1 MAEFVSTLRGWARRA
16 PIFCFFLI
24 STLLAAG
31 CSNVGTSHGNADPP
45 TTLTFG
51 TTSLPYAQVG
61 VPYSASLVASGG
73 TVPYSFALT
82 GGVLPAGLSLNSA
95 TGALSGTATTSSPG
109 VALTFTVTDAG
120 DPAQSASATLT
131 LIVSATPPSALAI
144 TTVSLPGAQVGTPY
158 SMTLAAS
165 GGTTPYTWALTG
177 GTLPAGLTFNA
188 ASGILSGTPTATSA
202 GTALSFMVSDA
213 GAPPQTRTATFTL
226 VVSAP
231 TIVPLTITTATLPPG
246 KVGQAYSAPLTA
258 TGGTTPYTW
267 AITAGALPAGLSFNT
282 ANGQLSGTPTA
293 STTGTTLT
301 FKVTDAANPAQTTTA
316 NLTLSV
322 APVGLTI
329 TTTSLPPAQAGVAYN
344 ATLAAT
350 GGTKPYTWAV
360 SGSVPAGLS
369 LNSATGTL
377 SGTPTAITAGAPLT
391 FSVTD
396 SGNPAQNAS
405 TTLTLVVSVASLAI
419 TTTSLP
425 AAQVAVP
432 YSTTLTTSG
441 GTKPYTWVLTGTLPA
456 GLSFNT
462 TTGTLSGTPSAVTA
476 GTSLTFKVT
485 DAGTPPQSSSKTF
498 TLVIKAATL
507 AVSSISLPSGQVGK
521 AYTTTLAATGGTTP
535 YTWAVTG
542 TLPAGLSFN
551 TASGVL
557 SGTPSASTAGV
568 SLTFKVTDSGTPAQ
582 NASRALTLVIVA
594 ATPVLTITTVSLP
607 PGHVGTAYSTTLT
620 ASGGTTPYTWSLVG
634 TLPAGLAF
642 NTTTGVLSGTPTAS
656 AAATPLQFTVKDSGN
671 PVQSQTQT
679 FTLTIN
685 AGAITVTVAPR
696 NAALTLTQTLSVSA
710 TTNDAAGVRWTVSP
724 AGGSFSPATSLSGAK
739 VTFTAAATAGVYT
752 VTATSVSDATATATI
767 NVGVTDLKGVYTYH
781 NDVSRDGAN
790 TQEYGLSLTNLSTS
804 TFGKL
809 FSCTVDGAVYAQPL
823 WVANLTIGGA
833 RHNVVFVATEH
844 DSLFAFD
851 ADSAP
856 CVKLWQVSLID
867 TAHGGNAAGET
878 SVPAGTTGYLVGMGL
893 GNLAPEAGVTST
905 PVIDPSSGIIYVV
918 TKSVVSGTTN
928 IFQRL
933 HAIDITTGN
942 EKTGSPATV
951 SGSVTGTGSG
961 GTTVA
966 FSPQQENQRAG
977 LALVNGTVYIAWG
990 SHEDAPPW
998 FGWVATYTYSGSAF
1012 VQNALLNVTPN
1023 VAEGGIW
1030 MSGGAPAADS
1040 SGHVYLITGNGGF
1053 DANSTTAPNN
1063 DYGDTFMQLS
1073 GSGLKVTSWFTPSD
1087 QLYDAQHDNDFG
1099 SGGAALVLNLSSG
1112 TLQHLIIG
1120 GGKDA
1125 TLYLLNGDKMGGLGD
1140 GNAYQHFTAGSGLY
1154 CSPAFWNNTVFVAP
1168 IAGSLEAYTF
1178 EPSSN
1183 MFITTLAAR
1192 TSTVFGYPGG
1202 TASISAQ
1209 GASANGIAWI
1219 LDNSNFCIGNS
1230 QPCGPAVLHA
1240 YNANNL
1246 YSELWNSSMVS
1257 SDAAGNAVKF
1267 VVPTVANGKVYVA
1280 TRGNNKGGVSGST
1293 SVAGEL
1299 DVYGFKPN

>member
-1 MAEFVSTLRGWARRA
+1 MAESVSTARGWARRA
-16 PIFCFFLI
+16 PIFCVLLI
-24 STLLAAG
+24 GALLAAA
-31 CSNVGTSHGNADPP
+31 CSNVGTSHGNTDPP
-45 TTLTFG
+45 TTLTFS

-61 VPYSASLVASGG
+61 VPYSASLAASGG
-73 TVPYSFALT
+73 TAPYSFALT
-82 GGVLPAGLSLNSA
+82 GGELPSGLTLDSA
-95 TGALSGTATTSSPG
+95 TGALSGTAATSNPG
-109 VALTFTVTDAG
+109 TALTFTVTDSG
-120 DPAQSASATLT
+120 DPSQSASATLT

-165 GGTTPYTWALTG
+165 GGTAPYTWALTN
-177 GTLPAGLTFNA
+177 GTLPAGLALNS
-188 ASGILSGTPTATSA
+188 ASGVISGTPTATSA

-231 TIVPLTITTATLPPG
+231 SIVPLTITTATLPAG
-246 KVGQAYSAPLTA
+246 KVGQAYSAALA
-258 TGGTTPYTW
+258 ASGGTTPYTW
-267 AITAGALPAGLSFNT
+267 AITAGALPAGLTFNT
-282 ANGQLSGTPTA
+282 ASGLISGTPSA

-316 NLTLSV
+316 NLTLSI

-329 TTTSLPPAQAGVAYN
+329 TTTSLPAAQAGVAYN

-360 SGSVPAGLS
+360 SGRVPAGLS

-377 SGTPTAITAGAPLT
+377 SGTPTAVTSGAPLT

-396 SGNPAQNAS
+396 SGNPVQNAS

-432 YSTTLTTSG
+432 YSTTLTGSG
-441 GTKPYTWVLTGTLPA
+441 GTKPYAWVLTGSLPA
-456 GLSFNT
+456 GLAFNT
-462 TTGTLSGTPSAVTA
+462 TTGTLSGTPSAITA
-476 GTSLTFKVT
+476 GASLTFKLT
-485 DAGTPPQSSSKTF
+485 DSGTPPQSSTKTL
-498 TLVIKAATL
+498 TLVVKAAAL
-507 AVSSISLPSGQVGK
+507 SVSSISLPSGQVGK
-521 AYTTTLAATGGTTP
+521 AYTTTLVAAGGTTP
-535 YTWAVTG
+535 YTWSVTG

-551 TASGVL
+551 SASGVL

-568 SLTFKVTDSGTPAQ
+568 SLTFKVTDSGNPAQ
-582 NASRALTLVIVA
+582 NATRALTLVIVA
-594 ATPVLTITTVSLP
+594 ATPVLTITTASLP

-685 AGAITVTVAPR
+685 AGTITVTVAPR

-710 TTNDAAGVRWTVSP
+710 TTNDTAGVKWTVSP

-752 VTATSVSDATATATI
+752 LTATSVSDATATATI
-767 NVGVTDLKGVYTYH
+767 TVGVTDLKGVYTYH

-790 TQEYGLSLTNLSTS
+790 IQEYGLNLTNVNTS
-804 TFGKL
+804 SFGKL

-823 WVANLTIGGA
+823 WVANLTVGGA

-856 CVKLWQVSLID
+856 CVKLWQVSLVD

-878 SVPAGTTGYLVGMGL
+878 SVPAGYTGFLVGMGL

-905 PVIDPSSGIIYVV
+905 PVIDPSSGILYVV
-918 TKSVVSGTTN
+918 SKSVITNTTTIN
-928 IFQRL
+928 QRL

-942 EKTGSPATV
+942 EKTGSPATI

-966 FSPQQENQRAG
+966 FSAQQENQRAG

-998 FGWVATYTYSGSAF
+998 FGWVATYTYSGTGF

-1053 DANSTTAPNN
+1053 NANSTTAPNN

-1073 GSGLKVTSWFTPSD
+1073 GSTLKVNTWFTPSD
-1087 QLYDAQHDNDFG
+1087 QATDDANDLDFG

-1112 TLQHLIIG
+1112 TPSHLIVG

-1154 CSPAFWNNTVFVAP
+1154 CSPAFWNNTVFVTP
-1168 IAGSLEAYTF
+1168 IGGSLEAYTF
-1178 EPSSN
+1178 DPTSN
-1183 MFITTLAAR
+1183 MFDTALAAR
-1192 TSTVFGYPGG
+1192 STTVFGYPGA

-1209 GASANGIAWI
+1209 GASTNGIAWV
-1219 LDNSNFCIGNS
+1219 LDNSNFCIGKS

-1240 YNANNL
+1240 YKAGNL

-1257 SDAAGNAVKF
+1257 TDAAGNAVKF

-1280 TRGNNKGGVSGST
+1280 TRGNNTGGAYGST
-1293 SVAGEL
+1293 SVSGEL